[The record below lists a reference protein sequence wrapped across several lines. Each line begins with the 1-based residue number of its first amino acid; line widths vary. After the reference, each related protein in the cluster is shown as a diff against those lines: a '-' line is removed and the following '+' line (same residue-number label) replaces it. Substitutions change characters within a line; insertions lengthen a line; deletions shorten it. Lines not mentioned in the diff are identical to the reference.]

1 MKKINIIGLGSGK
14 IDSLTLGAVEKIQK
28 GHKNI
33 LRTIYHP
40 TIEYFYDKKIP
51 FKSMDYIYESELS
64 FEKVYEKIVDIL
76 FNELE
81 FDDEINYIV
90 PGHPMV
96 AEKTVSY
103 LLEKA
108 PKENVEIEIVP
119 SESFIEPILT
129 ALKIDPID
137 GMKIIDAI
145 EIKSTQLDVNSNL
158 IICQLYNK
166 RIASEVKLV
175 LSEVYGDE
183 YEVILVHFA
192 GVKDKEIIEKIK
204 VMDIDKSKNI
214 GALTTLA
221 VSKINKDE
229 ISIYD
234 FNDVVDIVKILR
246 SENGCPWDRAQD
258 HFTLRE
264 NLIEE
269 AYEVVEAIEEENFNH
284 LAEEL
289 GDLLLQVLL
298 HTQIASENGYFNLID
313 VTTNLASK
321 LITRHPHVFSKKML
335 VNPDKVV
342 YNWNMIKYSSRS
354 INTLS
359 GRMENIPKLPSL
371 IRSKKVQKL
380 ASEVGF
386 DWDNI
391 DGPMKKVI
399 EEYDEVLELIED
411 GEKDSLHY
419 EEELGDLLFSIVNL
433 ARFLKVDPEIA
444 LHRATDK
451 FINRFRVVEEL
462 TQEKGRKLLEMSI
475 EELDELWEQ
484 AKSRLNDTTK

>member
-1 MKKINIIGLGSGK
+1 MKKINIIGLGCGNV
-14 IDSLTLGAVEKIQK
+14 DSLTLGAIEKIQK
-28 GHKNI
+28 GYKNI
-33 LRTIYHP
+33 LRTINHP
-40 TIEYFYDKKIP
+40 TVEYFYDKNIP
-51 FKSMDYIYESELS
+51 FISMDYLYESEMS
-64 FEKVYEKIVDIL
+64 FEEVYEEIVDRL
-76 FNELE
+76 FEELKLSE
-81 FDDEINYIV
+81 EINYIV

-103 LLEKA
+103 LIEKA
-108 PKENVEIEIVP
+108 ALKTVEVEILP

-145 EIKSTQLDVNSNL
+145 EIKSTQLDINSNL
-158 IICQLYNK
+158 IICQVYNK
-166 RIASEVKLV
+166 RVASEVKLA

-183 YEVILVHFA
+183 YEVSLVHYA
-192 GVKDKEIIEKIK
+192 GIKDKEIIEKIK
-204 VMDIDKSKNI
+204 VMDIDRSKNI
-214 GALTTLA
+214 GALTTLV
-221 VSKINKDE
+221 VSKIDKDKFTV
-229 ISIYD
+229 YD
-234 FNDVVDIVKILR
+234 FNDLVDIVRKLR

-289 GDLLLQVLL
+289 GDLMLQVLL
-298 HTQIASENGYFNLID
+298 HTQIASENGDFYLID
-313 VTTNLASK
+313 VTTNLANK
-321 LITRHPHVFSKKML
+321 LITRHPHVFLKKTL

-342 YNWNMIKYSSRS
+342 YNWNMIKYGSRS
-354 INTLS
+354 IDTLS
-359 GRMENIPKLPSL
+359 GRMDNIPKLPSL

-386 DWDNI
+386 DWHDI

-399 EEYDEVLELIED
+399 EEYDEVLELIEN
-411 GEKDSLHY
+411 GEKDSLRY

-444 LHRATDK
+444 LHRAIDK
-451 FINRFRVVEEL
+451 FIDRFRVVEEL
-462 TQEKGRKLLEMSI
+462 AQEKERKLLEMSI
-475 EELDELWEQ
+475 EELDELWDQ